1 MLAVS
6 NVSTRITDR
15 CFVRGVA
22 VMNVRIWLAAAVV
35 VAVQGCASTG
45 GVPEREVIGQVE
57 GVYVEMQPGVLVH
70 EDLAP
75 AGTDRP
81 VWANVK
87 LRTPLEDGRATM
99 SAKLD
104 RGLVVAHGD
113 TVNIRRTLGG
123 RLATVK
129 IAPDTVVAVVPGDQL
144 APVAFDRTPS
154 KVSMLE
160 QLR

>member
-1 MLAVS
+1 
-6 NVSTRITDR
+6 
-15 CFVRGVA
+15 
-22 VMNVRIWLAAAVV
+22 MNVRILLAAVAVAV
-35 VAVQGCASTG
+35 VQGCASTG
-45 GVPEREVIGQVE
+45 VVPEREVVGQVE
-57 GVYVEMQPGVLVH
+57 GVYVEVQPGVLVH
-70 EDLAP
+70 EHLAP
-75 AGTDRP
+75 ADVDRP

-104 RGLVVAHGD
+104 RGLVVARGD

-123 RLATVK
+123 RLAAVK
-129 IAPDTVVAVVPGDQL
+129 IAPDTVVAVVPGDPL
-144 APVAFDRTPS
+144 APVASDRTPS